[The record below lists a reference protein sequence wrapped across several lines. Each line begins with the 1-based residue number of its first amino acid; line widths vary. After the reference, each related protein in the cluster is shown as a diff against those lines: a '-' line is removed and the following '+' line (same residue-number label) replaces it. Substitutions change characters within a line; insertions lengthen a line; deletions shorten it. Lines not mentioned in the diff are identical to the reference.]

1 VTVARSI
8 IEALKA
14 ENVRYL
20 FGLPGGDSR
29 KMLYDALYDDPSVIK
44 HILVR
49 HPQSAPFMA
58 LASSRLTG
66 EPTICHATGG
76 PGVANLFVGMGE
88 AYSSCAPVIALVPS
102 LPMAVDGRGAHHE
115 MDNLS
120 AFKSVTKWAARVEV
134 AQKVPWCLRRAF
146 SIACNGK
153 PGPVYLEFPEE
164 LEATNIPPY
173 VPSIRP
179 IRTAGS
185 PERVSEA
192 ADFLL
197 KSHRPVI
204 ISGGGA
210 ISSKAFQEIPELAEL
225 LCAPIFTSPTGRGI
239 VPEDHP
245 LILGSTGAYRNE
257 IADRFYGEADLVI
270 SVGFRFELVES
281 LKFNWFPKSAKL
293 IQIDIDSFEIGRNLI
308 PDVAIVGDA
317 KLVLRQII
325 EALKEKMEKKP
336 LKSMPRLQE
345 IIKAKKEYEDAIE
358 KEIEG
363 CTPVSAARVLR
374 DLGRVFGKDTILALE
389 NGAVD
394 IWAYFFPF
402 YKMLEMGPAVGA
414 VDGLNCMGAGVA
426 GAIGAKITVPGKKV
440 ACITGDGAFQML
452 MHELPVTV
460 QYKAPVTFIVFNN
473 FALGWVKYGQKVLLK
488 ERFIDT
494 DFDIV
499 PDFTK
504 FAESCKCY
512 GEKVEKPDQVT
523 AALKRALHANQ
534 DGQSAVLDIIMPS
547 DWWNRQP
554 KAWTENMTIGT
565 KL

>member
-1 VTVARSI
+1 MTIAASI
-8 IEALKA
+8 LEALRV
-14 ENVRYL
+14 ENVSFL

-29 KMLYDALYDDPSVIK
+29 KMLYDALYDDSHIK

-66 EPTICHATGG
+66 EPTVCHSTGG
-76 PGVANLFVGMGE
+76 PGVANMLAGVSE
-88 AYSSCAPVIALVPS
+88 AYSCCAPVIALVPS
-102 LPMAVDGRGAHHE
+102 LSMMVDGRGVHHE

-120 AFKSVTKWAARVEV
+120 AFRSVTKWASRVEV
-134 AQKVPWCLRRAF
+134 AEKAPWCLRRAF

-164 LEATNIPPY
+164 LESTNIPSY

-179 IRTAGS
+179 IRTAGA
-185 PERVSEA
+185 PERISQA
-192 ADFLL
+192 AELVL
-197 KSHRPVI
+197 SSHRPVMI
-204 ISGGGA
+204 AGGGA

-239 VPEDHP
+239 VSEDHP
-245 LILGSTGAYRNE
+245 LVLGSTGGYRNE
-257 IADRFYGEADLVI
+257 IADKFYVDADLVI
-270 SVGFRFELVES
+270 SIGFRFELVES
-281 LKFNWFPKSAKL
+281 LKFNWFPKAAKL
-293 IQIDIDSFEIGRNLI
+293 IQIDIDPYEIEKNLI

-317 KLVLRQII
+317 KVVLRQLID
-325 EALKEKMEKKP
+325 ALKGKMEKRA
-336 LKSMPRLQE
+336 LTSMPRVQD
-345 IIKAKKEYEDAIE
+345 IVKAKEEYEAAIE
-358 KEIEG
+358 KEIEESDLI
-363 CTPVSAARVLR
+363 SAAQVLR
-374 DLGRVFGKDTILALE
+374 NLGRVFGKDTILALE

-394 IWAYFFPF
+394 IWAYVFPF
-402 YKMLEMGPAVGA
+402 YKMLDVGPAVGA

-426 GAIGAKITVPGKKV
+426 GAIGAKLTLPDKKV
-440 ACITGDGAFQML
+440 VCTTGDGAFQML

-460 QYKAPVTFIVFNN
+460 EYKAPVTFLVFNN

-494 DFDIV
+494 SFDIV

-512 GEKVEKPDQVT
+512 GERVEKHKDVLG
-523 AALKRALHANQ
+523 ALKRALEANR
-534 DGQSAVLDIIMPS
+534 DGQSAILDIIMPD

-554 KAWTENMTIGT
+554 KAWMENMTIGT